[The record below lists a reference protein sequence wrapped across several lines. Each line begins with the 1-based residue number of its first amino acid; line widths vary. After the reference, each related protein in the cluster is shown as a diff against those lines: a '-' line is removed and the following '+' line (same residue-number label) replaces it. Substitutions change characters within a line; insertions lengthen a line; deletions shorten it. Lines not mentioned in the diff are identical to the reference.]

1 MTERPVMRESL
12 GALAEAL
19 IWGLDTYVKAG
30 IDDMKGDD
38 WAGVDDTLHDLGL
51 VNAHE
56 TFVFPEDT
64 GKTVTVTAHANIDT
78 WGAWVELVDSG
89 ANTLTSKFAANDGH
103 IADILIESTESAGQV
118 WMLELSY
125 GEAKVNCGRERFVSA
140 SVGFVPAA
148 QQMRIRAPHIPA
160 GETIYGRLMCDKAG
174 EETCLIHVRYY
185 LHPA

>member
-1 MTERPVMRESL
+1 MSSRPVMRESL

-30 IDDMKGDD
+30 IDDMKGDGWVPND
-38 WAGVDDTLHDLGL
+38 ATLRALGL

-56 TFVFPEDT
+56 SFIFPEDT
-64 GKTVTVTAHANIDT
+64 GKTVTVTAHANIDE

-89 ANTLTSKFAANDGH
+89 ANTLSSKFASNDGH
-103 IADILIESTESAGQV
+103 IADIMVESTQSAGQI

-125 GEAKVNCGRERFVSA
+125 GATNINCGRERFISA

-148 QQMRIRAPHIPA
+148 QQMRVRAPHIPA
-160 GETIYGRLMCDKAG
+160 GETIYARLMCDKAG
-174 EETCLIHVRYY
+174 EETALIHIRYF
-185 LHPA
+185 LHP